1 MIWYIVTYRNA
12 VTGQT
17 RRYPAWYPAGADAP
31 DTTYW
36 QGAVLH
42 KESVETVNEPD
53 LAGVNPTPVP
63 LGLITTPVARWVEAV
78 LNGETPPK
86 PDDYDAG
93 SGDSSHPALHDEPV
107 HDVPDDAWAVPSTG
121 VWEEP

>member
-17 RRYPAWYPAGADAP
+17 RRYPAWYPEGADAP

-36 QGAVLH
+36 KNIMLEKV
-42 KESVETVNEPD
+42 SVEVVNGPD

-63 LGLITTPVARWVEAV
+63 LGLMTAPVAQWVEAV
-78 LNGETPPK
+78 LNGEV
-86 PDDYDAG
+86 PDNTGNYDAG
-93 SGDSSHPALHDEPV
+93 AAQSVHDEQPV
-107 HDVPDDAWAVPSTG
+107 HDVPDDAWAVPSMG
-121 VWEEP
+121 VWAEP